1 MARDREL
8 GYGLQDWHVDAAWV
22 LLALV
27 FGHVAAALW
36 HHYIRRDNVLRSM
49 QPYVRRRDL
58 RRAQA
63 AAVLSRL
70 RAVLQRRR
78 ELPRTDPADS
88 RAAKTG

>member
-1 MARDREL
+1 
-8 GYGLQDWHVDAAWV
+8 
-22 LLALV
+22 
-27 FGHVAAALW
+27 
-36 HHYIRRDNVLRSM
+36 M